1 MSPPKPPPLTPTI
14 PTLRALL
21 LTSTL
26 VAATPSC
33 TRTVTRT
40 VAAPAI
46 PCLVVPPPE
55 PPPVGADERARSEYR
70 AALTGYAWAAWDA
83 CGPVAP

>member
-1 MSPPKPPPLTPTI
+1 MSPPMPPPLTPRI

-26 VAATPSC
+26 VVAVPNC
-33 TRTVTRT
+33 TRTVIRT
-40 VAAPAI
+40 VPAPPI
-46 PCLVVPPPE
+46 PCLVIPPPE
-55 PPPVGADERARSEYR
+55 PPAVGADEAARSAYR

-83 CGPVAP
+83 CGAAR